1 MNRKLSRF
9 DNLVFG
15 LRELAGAAMVAG
27 MLLAMRGDAAAEDKP
42 VGQSKVTAYLRV
54 GDVPTVAN
62 NQYRNPAEYEAYRK
76 TQAARIKSPL
86 VLQDAIRKLSEDP
99 QLTVLRD
106 EREPQRW
113 MQDHI
118 SVTAP
123 LEQELIQISVS
134 DVDPQQAVK
143 IVNAVRDSYLDNVVN
158 SELQQVYQ
166 KYNLLQKDL
175 KQSRDDLGQ
184 KQQMLAE
191 LSRRNSELAKDG
203 ETAREHNSNLERL
216 LTTVRERR
224 LEIDLQAAAAKTR
237 LSLLAADSP
246 EAAKAKID
254 LAVAEAQQEVL
265 KHAKDELTSEI
276 ERATADAVKPLQTT
290 ADVAA
295 LKATVADLQKAVTK
309 REDEVRNLQ
318 LQLEMPPRVQALE
331 RASVIGQ

>member
-9 DNLVFG
+9 DNLLFG

-42 VGQSKVTAYLRV
+42 AGQSKVTTYLRV
-54 GDVPTVAN
+54 GDVPAVAN
-62 NQYRNPAEYEAYRK
+62 SQFRNPAEYEAYRK

-86 VLQDAIRKLSEDP
+86 VLQNAIRKLSEDP
-99 QLTVLRD
+99 QLTVLRN

-113 MQDHI
+113 MEDHLN
-118 SVTAP
+118 VTAP

-134 DVDPQQAVK
+134 DIDPQQAVK
-143 IVNAVRDSYLDNVVN
+143 IVNAVRDSYLETVVD
-158 SELQQVYQ
+158 SERQLDFQ
-166 KYNLLQKDL
+166 KLNLLREDL
-175 KQSRDDLGQ
+175 ARLREDLGQ

-191 LSRRNSELAKDG
+191 LSRRNSELTKDG

-265 KHAKDELTSEI
+265 KHAKDELTSEM
-276 ERATADAVKPLQTT
+276 ERAAAESIKSVQAT

-295 LKATVADLQKAVTK
+295 LKATIADLQKTVTK
-309 REDEVRNLQ
+309 REDEVRNVRLQ
-318 LQLEMPPRVQALE
+318 LDLPPRVQALE
-331 RASVIGQ
+331 RASVIGN

>member
-9 DNLVFG
+9 DKLVFG
-15 LRELAGAAMVAG
+15 LRELAGTAMVAG
-27 MLLAMRGDAAAEDKP
+27 ILLAMRGDAAAEDKP
-42 VGQSKVTAYLRV
+42 AEQSKVIAYLRV
-54 GDVPTVAN
+54 GDVPAVSGS
-62 NQYRNPAEYEAYRK
+62 QFRNPAEYEAYRK

-86 VLQDAIRKLSEDP
+86 VLQNAIRKLSEDP

-113 MQDHI
+113 MEDHI
-118 SVTAP
+118 NVTAP
-123 LEQELIQISVS
+123 LEQELIQISLS
-134 DVDPQQAVK
+134 DVEPQQAVK
-143 IVNAVRDSYLDNVVN
+143 IVNAVCDSYLDNVVN
-158 SELQQVYQ
+158 SEVQQVYQ

-175 KQSRDDLGQ
+175 RQLRDDLGQ

-191 LSRRNSELAKDG
+191 LSRRNSELTKDG

-237 LSLLAADSP
+237 LSLFAADSP

-265 KHAKDELTSEI
+265 KHAKDELTSEM
-276 ERATADAVKPLQTT
+276 ERAAAEAIKSVQAT

-295 LKATVADLQKAVTK
+295 LKVTIADLQKAVAK
-309 REDEVRNLQ
+309 REDEVCSVRLQ
-318 LQLEMPPRVQALE
+318 LDMPPRVQALE
-331 RASVIGQ
+331 RATVIGQ